1 MAAAIA
7 SATQQI
13 MSHIHAV
20 QPHDQAMQDMVREM
34 VSLLPHA
41 LHDSTCDLG
50 LVQCLSVL
58 HWPTSTLGRKF
69 RTCITCCMLTLTS
82 T

>member
-1 MAAAIA
+1 MATAIS

-41 LHDSTCDLG
+41 LHDSTCDCG
-50 LVQCLSVL
+50 LVQCWSVSN
-58 HWPTSTLGRKF
+58 WPTSTLGHKS
-69 RTCITCCMLTLTS
+69 RTCIT
-82 T
+82 